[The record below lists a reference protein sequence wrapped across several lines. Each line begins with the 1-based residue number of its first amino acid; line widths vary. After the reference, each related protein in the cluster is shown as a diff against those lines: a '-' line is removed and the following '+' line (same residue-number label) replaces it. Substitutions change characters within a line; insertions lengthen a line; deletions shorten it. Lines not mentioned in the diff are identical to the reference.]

1 MRWWWEERVEETT
14 VDKRCQHIRE
24 TKGKWRSL
32 QMRANKILPANKEGD
47 TCEKSSNPRNL
58 GKGKT
63 LVVPDQSD
71 QVPVSDAH
79 SEGHQ
84 LTNSV

>member
-1 MRWWWEERVEETT
+1 
-14 VDKRCQHIRE
+14 
-24 TKGKWRSL
+24 
-32 QMRANKILPANKEGD
+32 MRANKILPASKEGGI
-47 TCEKSSNPRNL
+47 CEKSSNPRNL

-63 LVVPDQSD
+63 LVVPDRSD